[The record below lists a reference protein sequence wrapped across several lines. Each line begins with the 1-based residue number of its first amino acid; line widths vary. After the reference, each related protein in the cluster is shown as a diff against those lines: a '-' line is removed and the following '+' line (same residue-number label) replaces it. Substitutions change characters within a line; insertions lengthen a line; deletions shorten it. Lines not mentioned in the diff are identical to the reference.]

1 MDMSINSTPNMFQPT
16 LHNHYRKKSSLNY
29 RKTVHTHSIKFVKIF
44 FLNGCDEKKRRNFS
58 KDFFSFLLYNK
69 IYISPFIFRSVTVKH
84 SMIACTCKLCI
95 IKFHRYLGYVD

>member
-44 FLNGCDEKKRRNFS
+44 FCMVVMKKKEEILVKISSRFYCTIKYTS
-58 KDFFSFLLYNK
+58 VHSFFGQSLSN
-69 IYISPFIFRSVTVKH
+69 IP
-84 SMIACTCKLCI
+84 
-95 IKFHRYLGYVD
+95 